1 MELGELLIGEEVLGD
16 IKLTMYQVHCPHT
29 GPTGG
34 GKCVNEP
41 YEEGYFTTDE
51 ALFGRP
57 AGQNF
62 ICDPALATD

>member
-1 MELGELLIGEEVLGD
+1 MGSENTGENVVGD
-16 IKLTMYQVHCPHT
+16 IKLTKSQAHCPHV

-34 GKCVNEP
+34 GKCVDEP
-41 YEEGYFTTDE
+41 YEEGYFTSDE

-62 ICDPALATD
+62 ICDPALTTD